1 MRLTKVG
8 LAVLTA
14 LLASGCS
21 DDDSTS
27 SASPPAKLNFSIQGI
42 ATDAPI
48 ANALITAKIGD
59 RTVTTTANE
68 TGNYSL
74 DFEYDEGSLAG
85 TEMVEVTAKGEGQQS
100 HIELIGQLGSFNMLL
115 EQAGDDNTL
124 QQEESSRTA
133 ITQIST
139 AMHFLSQQSGQ
150 ELSTDEALVAAESQ
164 VDVEELLEISA
175 IIKVLADNPD
185 YTPEEESSIL
195 DILSSSEEGV
205 EKALEEYFANN
216 QLLDESGE
224 LIPEFSK
231 AIEEAKQQTI
241 DDPLVT
247 PSFDALGLA
256 GTYLLHS
263 SVANGWVARYGEVIR
278 IDDENQAWLSDSQTP
293 YQLSS
298 DKDSHWNLTP
308 TGKLYIST
316 LNSSESVSVMSG
328 EDIVQLFGDEAKEVL
343 PSLDTWLEVKQTL
356 RGITLTKLTKGT
368 ESKVAT
374 TFTYQHILDV
384 PGSASLTAT
393 TEVDST
399 AVLSKTNNESEI
411 WKEAPS
417 GTWALPIIADMKG
430 VYDEQAQDYLVH
442 QQVTLEDNSTV
453 LGSGGD
459 NLGTWHFESGELS
472 IKASEGWEVT
482 YLPHRS
488 EEGLIS
494 ALVTVSVD
502 SKEQSTINWLAP
514 FSQEES
520 TLKDDFLQEMPYVL
534 GAWVNSW
541 KASESN
547 VGLPNINTVYGY
559 TFTQSGE
566 ASWTWTSYDEEDN
579 PYFITEYTSFQQWA
593 SPEEHQYVLKGTS
606 DMYGYMRERER
617 TWTTISTLENGRHLV
632 LEQSNMRQGYTD
644 DQESFEEGYW
654 IFPRINVLKPID
666 LSTYAEAYQRS
677 KDKGSILE

>member
-27 SASPPAKLNFSIQGI
+27 SASTPAKLNFSIQGI

-150 ELSTDEALVAAESQ
+150 ELSNDEALVAAESQ

-247 PSFDALGLA
+247 PSFDAVGLE

-263 SVANGWVARYGEVIR
+263 SVANGWVAGYGEVIR
-278 IDDENQAWLSDSQTP
+278 IDEENQAWLSDSQTP

-316 LNSSESVSVMSG
+316 LNSSESVSFMSG
-328 EDIVQLFGDEAKEVL
+328 EDIVQLFGDEVKEVL

-384 PGSASLTAT
+384 PGSALLTAT
-393 TEVDST
+393 TEVNST
-399 AVLSKTNNESEI
+399 AVLSKTNNENEI

-417 GTWALPIIADMKG
+417 GTWALPIIADIKG
-430 VYDEQAQDYLVH
+430 VYDEQAQDYLIH
-442 QQVTLEDNSTV
+442 QQVTLEENSTV
-453 LGSGGD
+453 LDSDGD

-547 VGLPNINTVYGY
+547 AGLPDINTVYGY
-559 TFTQSGE
+559 TFTQSGQ

-579 PYFITEYTSFQQWA
+579 PYFMTEYTSFQQWV

-632 LEQSNMRQGYTD
+632 LEQSSMRQGYTD

>member
-8 LAVLTA
+8 LAVITA

-27 SASPPAKLNFSIQGI
+27 SASTPAKLKFSIQGI

-48 ANALITAKIGD
+48 ANALITARIGD

-74 DFEYDEGSLAG
+74 DFEYNEDSFAG

-100 HIELIGQLGSFNMLL
+100 HIELISQLGSFDMLL
-115 EQAGDDNTL
+115 EQAGEDNIL
-124 QQEESSRTA
+124 QQKESSRTA

-139 AMHFLSQQSGQ
+139 AMHFLTQQPGK
-150 ELSTDEALVAAESQ
+150 EILNDEALVTAESQ

-175 IIKVLADNPD
+175 IIKVLADNPN
-185 YTPEEESSIL
+185 YTPEGDSSIL
-195 DILSSSEEGV
+195 DVLNSSEEGV

-216 QLLDESGE
+216 QLIDESGE
-224 LIPEFSK
+224 LIPELSN
-231 AIEEAKQQTI
+231 AIEVAKQQTI

-247 PSFDALGLA
+247 PNFDAANLE

-263 SVANGWVARYGEVIR
+263 SVANGWVAGYGEVIR
-278 IDDENQAWLSDSQTP
+278 IDEESQAWLSDSQTP

-308 TGKLYIST
+308 TGRLYIST
-316 LNSSESVSVMSG
+316 LNSSESISVMSG

-343 PSLDTWLEVKQTL
+343 PSLDIWLEVKQTL
-356 RGITLTKLTKGT
+356 RGITLTKLTKGA

-374 TFTYQHILDV
+374 TSTYQHILDI
-384 PGSASLTAT
+384 PGSVSLSTT

-399 AVLSKTNNESEI
+399 AVLSKTNNENEI

-417 GTWALPIIADMKG
+417 GTWALPIIADIKG
-430 VYDEQAQDYLVH
+430 IYDEQAQDYLVH

-453 LGSGGD
+453 VDSDGD

-547 VGLPNINTVYGY
+547 AGLPDINTVYGY
-559 TFTQSGE
+559 TFTQSGQ

-579 PYFITEYTSFQQWA
+579 PYFMTEYTSFQQWA

-644 DQESFEEGYW
+644 AQEGFEEGYW

-666 LSTYAEAYQRS
+666 LSIYSETYQRS